1 MLKQLSFLA
10 LILFISTFF
19 VACEKIN
26 QSKELSISEN
36 IRLNQLGY
44 YPNAMKKVVVVDSI
58 DHEKFQLVDSKTK
71 EVIYEGQLS
80 DSQTWKLAGEKVQ
93 IADFS
98 EIKTEGSYQI
108 LVDNFGFSYPFK
120 IKKNVLDTAFI
131 GSIRGMYY
139 QRVSIPLDEKHAGKW
154 HREMAHP
161 DDQILF
167 HPSSGKT
174 TGSIKSSGGWYDAG
188 DYNKYVVNGSFP
200 LGQFFLLQE
209 QYPEILKDKTLNIPE
224 SGNGNSD
231 YLDELK
237 YEMDWLLTMQD
248 DDGGLFHKLTSKNFQ
263 GMVMPNKATAQRYIV
278 GKGTAATLDFTA
290 CAAQAFRVFKNQD
303 EDYANTCL
311 EASKKAYAWA
321 LKNPAIEFRNPEDVH
336 TGQYGDNDFN
346 DEWFWANTE
355 LFVSTKD
362 VKYFENLK
370 KDNLDFNF
378 VPGDNWKSFMRFMG
392 MFTILDNKDI
402 VPEEFYGQ
410 IEAGILNTANKLVDK
425 AKNLD
430 YFQAIDDFQWGSNSD
445 VLNTAMIMA
454 QAYRLTKEQKY
465 LIGVQ
470 QSADYI
476 FGNNANGYS
485 YLTGFGA
492 KTPLFIHHRQSAGD
506 KIEEPVPGLLSGGP
520 NSRLQDAGSGVVYA
534 ENPSPMKSW
543 ADQEESF
550 ASNEICLNWNAP
562 LTYVIGFLEQEA
574 N

>member
-1 MLKQLSFLA
+1 MVKYTYFLT
-10 LILFISTFF
+10 LLLLNIFLMGCENSNSPQQ
-19 VACEKIN
+19 VQVSEKIR
-26 QSKELSISEN
+26 I
-36 IRLNQLGY
+36 NQLGY
-44 YPNAMKKVVVVDSI
+44 YPNAIKKAVIVDEVQ
-58 DHEKFQLVDSKTK
+58 HQKFQLVDSKSK
-71 EVIYEGQLS
+71 EVIYEGTLS
-80 DSQTWKLAGEKVQ
+80 EQQIWRLAGEKVQ

-98 EIKTEGSYQI
+98 MIKTEGTYQI
-108 LVDNFGFSYPFK
+108 NVPKFGSSYPFK
-120 IKKNVLDTAFI
+120 IEKNVLDTAFI
-131 GSIRGMYY
+131 GSIKGMYY

-167 HPSSGKT
+167 HPSSGKA

-209 QYPEILKDKTLNIPE
+209 QYPNILKDNSLNIPE
-224 SGNGNSD
+224 SGNGISD

-237 YEMDWLLTMQD
+237 FEMDWLLTMQD
-248 DDGGLFHKLTSKNFQ
+248 DNGGLFHKVTSKNFQ
-263 GMVMPNKATAQRYIV
+263 GMVMPDKATAQRYIV
-278 GKGTAATLDFTA
+278 GKGTAATLDFAA
-290 CAAQAFRVFKNQD
+290 CAAQAYRVFKSQD
-303 EDYANTCL
+303 ENYANTCL
-311 EASKKAYAWA
+311 KASVKAYEWA
-321 LKNPAIEFRNPEDVH
+321 LKNPDIEFRNPEDIK
-336 TGQYGDNDFN
+336 TGEYGDKDFG

-355 LFVSTKD
+355 LFVSTKE

-370 KDNLDFNF
+370 TDNLDFNF
-378 VPGDNWKSFMRFMG
+378 TPGDNWTSFMRFMW
-392 MFTILDNKDI
+392 MFTMIANKEI
-402 VPEEFYGQ
+402 VPEEFYEQ
-410 IEAGILNTANKLVDK
+410 IKTGILNTANQLVDK

-492 KTPLFIHHRQSAGD
+492 KTPMFIHHRQSASDG
-506 KIEEPVPGLLSGGP
+506 IEEPVPGLLSGGP
-520 NSRLQDAGSGVVYA
+520 NSRLQDASSGVVYA
-534 ENPSPMKSW
+534 ENPAPMKSW

-562 LTYVIGFLEQEA
+562 LTYILGFLEQESY
-574 N
+574 

>member
-1 MLKQLSFLA
+1 MSKYLYFLSV
-10 LILFISTFF
+10 ILLTSTFF
-19 VACEKIN
+19 VACEE
-26 QSKELSISEN
+26 SKSAKEILISDN

-44 YPNAMKKVVVVDSI
+44 YPNAIKKVVVADSVQYQN
-58 DHEKFQLVDSKTK
+58 FQLLDSKTK
-71 EVIYEGQLS
+71 EVVFEGKLS
-80 DSQTWKLAGEKVQ
+80 ESQTWNLAGEKVQ

-98 EIKTEGSYQI
+98 DIKTNGSYQI
-108 LVDNFGFSYPFK
+108 YIEKLGYSYPFQ
-120 IKKNVLDTAFI
+120 IKENVLDTVFT

-139 QRVSIPLDEKHAGKW
+139 QRVSIPLEEKYAGKW
-154 HREMAHP
+154 HREMAHA

-174 TGSIKSSGGWYDAG
+174 SGSINSPGGWYDAG

-209 QYPEILKDKTLNIPE
+209 QYPDIIKDNTLNIPE
-224 SGNGNSD
+224 SGNGISD

-278 GKGTAATLDFTA
+278 GKGTTATLDFAA
-290 CAAQAFRVFKNQD
+290 CAAQAYRVFKNVD
-303 EDYANTCL
+303 ETYANTCL

-321 LKNPAIEFRNPEDVH
+321 LKNPAVEFLNPEDIS
-336 TGQYGDNDFN
+336 TGQYGDKDFS

-355 LFVSTKD
+355 LFVTTKD
-362 VKYFENLK
+362 SKYLDNLK
-370 KDNLDFNF
+370 KDNIDFAYR
-378 VPGDNWKSFMRFMG
+378 PGDGWTVFMRFMG
-392 MFTILDNKDI
+392 MFSILDNKDI
-402 VPEEFYGQ
+402 VPEELYTE
-410 IEAGILNTANKLVDK
+410 IKTGILNSADQLVNK

-430 YFQAIDDFQWGSNSD
+430 YFQAVDDFQWGSNSD

-454 QAYRLTKEQKY
+454 QAYRLTKDQKY

-476 FGNNANGYS
+476 LGNNANGYS
-485 YLTGFGA
+485 YVTGFGA
-492 KTPLFIHHRQSAGD
+492 KTPMFIHHRQSAGD
-506 KIEEPVPGLLSGGP
+506 SIEQPVPGLLSGGP
-520 NSRLQDAGSGVVYA
+520 NSRLQDAASGVIYP
-534 ENPSPMKSW
+534 ENPAPMKAW

-562 LTYVIGFLEQEA
+562 LTYILGFLEQES